1 MQRVHYDIVVK
12 GRVQRV
18 WYRQSTLET
27 AAGLGID
34 GFAMNLP
41 DGSVR
46 IEAEGPREALER
58 LVTWCRIGPPAAR
71 VEEVVV
77 KEGPLQHHPRFH
89 VRR

>member
-18 WYRQSTLET
+18 RYRQSALE
-27 AAGLGID
+27 AAGGLGID
-34 GFAMNLP
+34 GFALNLP

-46 IEAEGPREALER
+46 IQAEGPREALDR
-58 LVTWCRIGPPAAR
+58 LVTWCRTGPPAAR

-77 KEGPLQHHPRFH
+77 KEGPLQHHPPFH
-89 VRR
+89 VRH